1 MSQKRRFRM
10 SEEKISL
17 ELVDDQEADQE
28 EKKDYSTKELPKK
41 PRGVLL
47 KEARR
52 AWNELAPV
60 LHDMGALEK
69 VDYPSFV
76 MMLEHY
82 ALAVRAAKK
91 LRKEGLFRLDE
102 NGVERKHPA
111 TQVLRDNSQ
120 QYRQYIRE
128 FAVSPR
134 ARKTLNLDHYF
145 EDKDKSVEDI
155 LNGDID

>member
-1 MSQKRRFRM
+1 M
-10 SEEKISL
+10 SEKKISL
-17 ELVDDQEADQE
+17 ELVDE
-28 EKKDYSTKELPKK
+28 EDKKEKEDNSANDYSKKELPKK

-69 VDYPSFV
+69 VDFPSFV
-76 MMLEHY
+76 MMMEHY

-91 LRKEGLFRLDE
+91 IREDGLFREDE

-134 ARKTLNLDHYF
+134 ARELLNLDHYF
-145 EDKDKSVEDI
+145 EDKERSAEDV
-155 LNGDID
+155 LNGDVEFEDI